1 MAVATSQ
8 SGCARPSWLKLP
20 SMPDL
25 PDLPTISLPSIGGDD
40 GPARMSEVEVVN
52 STEVADFYARATEFY
67 RRLQGRRFNSVASF
81 RDAGLREYFGNE
93 QSFSDYYA
101 DLADD
106 LATASFERS
115 VPLQT
120 EVQEFLVDAPGRAR
134 VKVRI
139 VGENGKP
146 LRFWATAMD
155 REDRWERRDGRWW
168 IIPGRS

>member
-1 MAVATSQ
+1 
-8 SGCARPSWLKLP
+8 
-20 SMPDL
+20 MPDL
-25 PDLPTISLPSIGGDD
+25 PDMPTISLPSIGGGDK
-40 GPARMSEVEVVN
+40 GPARTSEVEVVD
-52 STEVADFYARATEFY
+52 SSEVADFYARATEFY
-67 RRLQGRRFNSVASF
+67 RRLEGRRFNSVASF
-81 RDAGLREYFGNE
+81 RDAGLREYFGSD

-134 VKVRI
+134 VKIRI
-139 VGENGKP
+139 VGEDGRP
-146 LRFWATAMD
+146 LRFWATAMQ

-168 IIPGRS
+168 IVPGRS